1 MTISKAME
9 SIVISYNNFTT
20 GYPRYELDGRV
31 AVSANS
37 EVFGDPNGLSWF
49 SSDETECDGNLLA
62 VMH

>member
-1 MTISKAME
+1 MK
-9 SIVISYNNFTT
+9 SIVISNNNFTT

-31 AVSANS
+31 AVTAYS

-49 SSDETECDGNLLA
+49 SSKEAECNGNLLT